1 MLNKLKFA
9 AGLAVAVTILGVMIG
24 LSLQHRPAV
33 GSFEVNDQGGITG
46 QTSLASSLSNPERA
60 EFGPDTNPIPE
71 VMPALE
77 GDENHILLNGA
88 NNSIEDLALLDSLDF
103 DDVRD
108 VEIDFDRALL
118 ATAGGVLE
126 FFTDDSSFA
135 IYSYPQELHN
145 YDSYAVLSV
154 NDDILVGT
162 ASGVYLIDIMG
173 MIQPIWSE
181 ITDTITTL
189 ENVEGCI
196 YVGTRNQGLFEVNG
210 NIVTQLLAGK
220 NIVAVSEDEFALW
233 CATAEDG
240 LLYRDDNGWHKRQL
254 LNNPDAF
261 DTVTALESA
270 FGKLWVGTPNGLY
283 IFNGD
288 NWERVD
294 TADYLFEDQ
303 ITALAAGRSYMY
315 IGTAHEGVF
324 AYYNGW
330 LSPLDWSDNLPVHSL
345 DVYDG
350 KYLVGLDKGGAIL
363 NSRKGVLDILP
374 LVRQSQGILSIL

>member
-1 MLNKLKFA
+1 MFNKLKFA
-9 AGLAVAVTILGVMIG
+9 AGLAVVVTILGLIAG
-24 LSLQHRPAV
+24 LSLKHRPVVESIEIPGEVAAGGQRSSVSTAV
-33 GSFEVNDQGGITG
+33 DIQQTG
-46 QTSLASSLSNPERA
+46 
-60 EFGPDTNPIPE
+60 FGPDTNPIPE
-71 VMPALE
+71 MNPGIE
-77 GDENHILLNGA
+77 DDENHILLSGA
-88 NNSIEDLALLDSLDF
+88 NNSLEDLALLDSLDF
-103 DDVRD
+103 SDVRD

-145 YDSYAVLSV
+145 YDSYAVLTV

-162 ASGVYLIDIMG
+162 SAGVYLIDIMG
-173 MIQPIWSE
+173 MVQPVWSE
-181 ITDTITTL
+181 ITDTITAL

-196 YVGTRNQGLFEVNG
+196 YVGTRHQGLFEVNG
-210 NIVTQLLAGK
+210 NIVTRLLADK
-220 NIVAVSEDEFALW
+220 NIIAVSQDQFALW

-240 LLYRDDNGWHKRQL
+240 LLYHDGNGWHKRQL

-288 NWERVD
+288 NWEHVD
-294 TADYLFEDQ
+294 TADYLYEDQ

-330 LSPLDWSDNLPVHSL
+330 LSPLDWSDNLPVRSL

>member
-9 AGLAVAVTILGVMIG
+9 AGLAIAVTAFGLIIG
-24 LSLQHRPAV
+24 LSLKPRLAVETIEVPAL
-33 GSFEVNDQGGITG
+33 
-46 QTSLASSLSNPERA
+46 TSNEQSVSEAVSASQELP
-60 EFGPDTNPIPE
+60 FGPDTNPIPE
-71 VMPALE
+71 VRPF
-77 GDENHILLNGA
+77 DELDRNRIHLNGA
-88 NNSIEDLALLDSLDF
+88 NNSHEDLALLDSLDF
-103 DDVRD
+103 ADVRD

-135 IYSYPQELHN
+135 VYSYPQELDN

-154 NDDILVGT
+154 EDNILVGT
-162 ASGVYLIDIMG
+162 TAGVYLIDALGIV
-173 MIQPIWSE
+173 QPIWNE
-181 ITDTITTL
+181 ISDTITVL

-196 YVGTRNQGLFEVNG
+196 YVGTRNLGLFEVNG
-210 NIVTQLLAGK
+210 NIVTHLLAGK
-220 NIVAVSEDEFALW
+220 NIIAISEDEYALW

-240 LLYRDDNGWHKRQL
+240 LLYNDGDGWHKRQL
-254 LNNPDAF
+254 LSDAEAF

-270 FGKLWVGTPNGLY
+270 FGKLWVGTPDGLFIY
-283 IFNGD
+283 SGD
-288 NWERVD
+288 NWQRID
-294 TADYLFEDQ
+294 TTEYLFDEGV
-303 ITALAAGRSYMY
+303 TALAAGRSYMY

-330 LSPLDWSDNLPVHSL
+330 LSPLDWSDNLPVRSL

-363 NSRKGVLDILP
+363 NSRKGAIDILP
-374 LVRQSQGILSIL
+374 LVRHNQGILSVLQ